1 MKVKLVSSAYIHM
14 AAKSIMLL
22 RSFIFI
28 IEIKVA
34 KVLNPW
40 EHHILKWISQRVL
53 RLYVQPDRI

>member
-1 MKVKLVSSAYIHM
+1 
-14 AAKSIMLL
+14 MLL